1 MLAKLFDDTFTYDM
15 VGQAGKR
22 LGADDVIDTA
32 VDQFNHFAGQ
42 EPAFSGLVTNVYDR
56 FCIFHRFINAAR
68 RREVGTLLKGMACT
82 SAKEFNATDT
92 ETGNQGG
99 LFAHAQIISFINLV
113 VEAVEHEVY
122 QIRHNGLCSF
132 GF

>member
-1 MLAKLFDDTFTYDM
+1 M
-15 VGQAGKR
+15 
-22 LGADDVIDTA
+22 
-32 VDQFNHFAGQ
+32 
-42 EPAFSGLVTNVYDR
+42 
-56 FCIFHRFINAAR
+56 
-68 RREVGTLLKGMACT
+68 GTLLKGMACT